1 MATNLYYIEVTDT
14 YGGEANFSWVTRHI
28 IKAKSMRGAVQR
40 FGRMSGMSWHC
51 VGDYGGDYVEMRY
64 DSRSGATCYFITGIY
79 DADELGNLLRMNLET
94 NEAGEC

>member
-1 MATNLYYIEVTDT
+1 MTTNLYYIEVTDT
-14 YGGEANFSWVTRHI
+14 YGGEANYSWVTRHI

-51 VGDYGGDYVEMRY
+51 VGDYGDSKRF
-64 DSRSGATCYFITGIY
+64 DSRSGATCYFINGIY
-79 DADELGNLLRMNLET
+79 NVDELDDLLQMNLET

>member
-14 YGGEANFSWVTRHI
+14 YGGEANYSWVTRHI

-40 FGRMSGMSWHC
+40 FSRISGMSWHC
-51 VGDYGGDYVEMRY
+51 VDAYCEPKRF
-64 DSRSGATCYFITGIY
+64 DSRSGATCYFINGIY
-79 DADELGNLLRMNLET
+79 NVDELDDLLQMNLET